1 MLIINIINK
10 TKMAQ
15 SKIPKLKDLSGYFF
29 MGIKGS
35 GVESAYE
42 DNTDNNS
49 AIGAGFCSL
58 LESDDKLFDLMS
70 SALLIAIEN
79 RNEKNISKTA
89 KKVVK
94 TPVKAVNKK

>member
-1 MLIINIINK
+1 
-10 TKMAQ
+10 MAQ
-15 SKIPKLKDLSGYFF
+15 SIPKLKDLSGYFF

-35 GVESAYE
+35 NVESAYE

-79 RNEKNISKTA
+79 RNKKDSSKTA

-94 TPVKAVNKK
+94 TPVKAVKKK

>member
-1 MLIINIINK
+1 MAINK
-10 TKMAQ
+10 N
-15 SKIPKLKDLSGYFF
+15 PKLKDLSGYFF

-58 LESDDKLFDLMS
+58 LENDDKLFDLMS
-70 SALLIAIEN
+70 SALIIAIEN
-79 RNEKNISKTA
+79 RNEKDSSKKSNKVP
-89 KKVVK
+89 KK
-94 TPVKAVNKK
+94 PVKAVNKK

>member
-1 MLIINIINK
+1 MAINK
-10 TKMAQ
+10 N
-15 SKIPKLKDLSGYFF
+15 PKLKDLSGYFF

-49 AIGAGFCSL
+49 AIGAAFCSL

-70 SALLIAIEN
+70 SALIIAIEN
-79 RNEKNISKTA
+79 RNEKDSSKKSNKVP
-89 KKVVK
+89 KK
-94 TPVKAVNKK
+94 PVKAVNKK

>member
-1 MLIINIINK
+1 
-10 TKMAQ
+10 MAQ

-79 RNEKNISKTA
+79 RNKKDISKTT
-89 KKVVK
+89 KKVPK
-94 TPVKAVNKK
+94 KPVKAVNKK

>member
-1 MLIINIINK
+1 
-10 TKMAQ
+10 MAQ

-70 SALLIAIEN
+70 SALLIATEN

-94 TPVKAVNKK
+94 TPVKAVKKK

>member
-1 MLIINIINK
+1 
-10 TKMAQ
+10 MAQ

-79 RNEKNISKTA
+79 RNEKSISKTA
-89 KKVVK
+89 KKAVK
-94 TPVKAVNKK
+94 TPVKAVKKK